1 LRFYGKVL
9 LITEESGG
17 FMENNTFKSVTFGGF
32 DKQSVIEYIEKTAQ
46 EASAAAQQL
55 QQELD
60 TIQQER
66 DEQRDELSRLHSE
79 VESLSAERDRL
90 SSALEREKSARQAL
104 EPLKP
109 DLDRLSAE
117 VERLRPDAESYAQF
131 REKIGAIECE
141 ARKRAADLESSANAR
156 LGGLLAS
163 FRTQYQEL
171 MSTFDTTAGYVT
183 GELRK
188 IEVNLSQLP
197 RALDQLGSEL
207 NTLEGTL
214 KDTKPQP

>member
-1 LRFYGKVL
+1 
-9 LITEESGG
+9 
-17 FMENNTFKSVTFGGF
+17 MENSTFKSVTFGGF
-32 DKQSVIEYIEKTAQ
+32 DKQSVIEYIEKTAL
-46 EASAAAQQL
+46 EASETAQKL

-60 TIQQER
+60 AVQKER
-66 DEQRDELSRLHSE
+66 DEQRDELCQLRSE
-79 VESLSAERDRL
+79 MESLSAERDRL
-90 SSALEREKSARQAL
+90 RDDLERQTAARQAL

-109 DLDRLSAE
+109 ERDRLFAE
-117 VERLRPDAESYAQF
+117 VERLRPDAEAYAQF

-156 LGGLLAS
+156 LSALLAA

-171 MSTFDTTAGYVT
+171 MTTFDTTAGYVT

-188 IEVNLSQLP
+188 VEVNLSQLP

>member
-1 LRFYGKVL
+1 
-9 LITEESGG
+9 
-17 FMENNTFKSVTFGGF
+17 MENNTFKSVAFGGF
-32 DKQSVIEYIEKTAQ
+32 DKQSVIDYIEKNAR
-46 EASAAAQQL
+46 EASETTNQL

-60 TIQQER
+60 AVRKER
-66 DEQRDELSRLHSE
+66 DDQLDMLSQLRSE
-79 VESLSAERDRL
+79 VESLTAERNLLRAD
-90 SSALEREKSARQAL
+90 LENVASERQAL

-109 DLDRLSAE
+109 ERDRLAAE

-156 LGGLLAS
+156 LSGLLAA
-163 FRTQYQEL
+163 FRTQYQDL

-188 IEVNLSQLP
+188 VEVNLSQLP
-197 RALDQLGSEL
+197 RALDQLSSEL
-207 NTLEGTL
+207 NTLEDTL
-214 KDTKPQP
+214 KDAKPQS